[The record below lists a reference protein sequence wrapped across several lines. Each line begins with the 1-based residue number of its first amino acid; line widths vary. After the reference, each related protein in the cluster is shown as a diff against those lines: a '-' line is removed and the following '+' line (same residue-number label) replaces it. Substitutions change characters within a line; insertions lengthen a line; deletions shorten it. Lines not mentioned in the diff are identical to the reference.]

1 MNKKSLSI
9 LFFVHSIFF
18 SQSIISSNKLAIP
31 LNKIRY
37 QFIEF
42 INNDI
47 RSPYKINTN
56 KNIYNSNFNIEFNI
70 QSASN
75 SGHPNIDNSAEFYIP
90 GSSSNLISSRIEFS
104 NKWLNKQ

>member
-37 QFIEF
+37 QFAAF
-42 INNDI
+42 INNDLQ
-47 RSPYKINTN
+47 SLYKIAPN
-56 KNIYNSNFNIEFNI
+56 KNIIFLLGAILYK
-70 QSASN
+70 
-75 SGHPNIDNSAEFYIP
+75 D
-90 GSSSNLISSRIEFS
+90 
-104 NKWLNKQ
+104 